1 VNDYPRTSRGPFEG
15 YDRRSSDSKLVRR
28 VPYAIALI
36 ISAAVGAGLYWWEGG
51 AQREARQEP
60 PPQNAEVPPS
70 QQRSAEAPQQQS
82 AEIAQPPSAST
93 EPEIRHPLPEVP
105 APAGLEGKPV
115 PPLTESDP
123 AVQAALAVPLGKQTA
138 AGLVISNDIARRIVA
153 TVDNLPRQKA
163 GTKLLPVK
171 ALATRIITRG
181 KGEMVTLSPA
191 NYARYAPY
199 VKLAQAVDVKQ
210 LVALYVHFYP
220 LFQQAYEE
228 LGYPRKYFNDRL
240 VEVIDDLLAAPDV
253 HGPLRLVRPKVLYE
267 FADPELEEL
276 SSGQKILI
284 RIGPDNAAVIK
295 AKLRELRRELGVDGP
310 APAG

>member
-1 VNDYPRTSRGPFEG
+1 LNDSPRTARGPFEG
-15 YDRRSSDSKLVRR
+15 YDRRFRDSTLVRS

-36 ISAAVGAGLYWWEGG
+36 IMVAVGAGLYFWEGRT
-51 AQREARQEP
+51 QREAGREP
-60 PPQNAEVPPS
+60 QPPSQNVEVPQPQAPPQQQNAETP
-70 QQRSAEAPQQQS
+70 
-82 AEIAQPPSAST
+82 QPPAAASA
-93 EPEIRHPLPEVP
+93 EPEIRHPLPAVP
-105 APAGLEGKPV
+105 PPAGLAGKPV
-115 PPLTESDP
+115 PPLPESDP
-123 AVQAALAVPLGKQTA
+123 AMQAALAVPLGKQTA

-171 ALATRIITRG
+171 ALATRMITRG
-181 KGEMVTLSPA
+181 KGEVVTLSPA

-199 VKLAQAVDVKQ
+199 VEFAQAVDVKQ

-240 VEVIDDLLAAPDV
+240 VDVIDDLLAAPDV

-267 FADPELEEL
+267 FADPELEDL
-276 SSGQKILI
+276 SAGQKILI

-295 AKLRELRRELGVDGP
+295 AKLRELRLELGVDGP
-310 APAG
+310 APAR